1 MKAFVANRREANNV
15 VREAS
20 LLAGPILQLAAK
32 GTWLGTAE
40 QLLRL
45 LDTSV
50 PESARRT
57 HDWPK
62 TPRGMSGALRRLAP
76 NRWPLGVRITFDRR
90 GSRDRTRTIL
100 IERPVPTAASGEAG
114 ATAKPN

>member
-50 PESARRT
+50 PESARQPGSDQDHPDRASGT
-57 HDWPK
+57 DRCVRRSWRDGE
-62 TPRGMSGALRRLAP
+62 TELTSQSRGAR
-76 NRWPLGVRITFDRR
+76 
-90 GSRDRTRTIL
+90 
-100 IERPVPTAASGEAG
+100 TAAS
-114 ATAKPN
+114 TR